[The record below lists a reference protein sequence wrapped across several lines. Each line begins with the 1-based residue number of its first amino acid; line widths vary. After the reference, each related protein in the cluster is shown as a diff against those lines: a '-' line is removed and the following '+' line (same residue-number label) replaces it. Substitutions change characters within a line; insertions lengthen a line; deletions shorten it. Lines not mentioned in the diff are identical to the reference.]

1 MEGFYTV
8 KEVCRLLHISRE
20 TLRRWERD
28 KWFPKRVSFTQHKRG
43 RVGHP
48 KSSVHGWIEARKA
61 AST

>member
-28 KWFPKRVSFTQHKRG
+28 HWFPEACQLYAAQAGPGRPPKVRG
-43 RVGHP
+43 PRMD
-48 KSSVHGWIEARKA
+48 
-61 AST
+61 